1 MKSTFRIIVSFLC
14 TLLLLHSQT
23 TQSFHIHLPS
33 SKVKVS
39 LSSEPNN
46 NNYNNNYIN
55 NNILPPPPIAVPI
68 FSSIGAL
75 DTLYLTLQKS
85 VPQSSA
91 IQSISKL
98 CPPSLNDCASTVLSS
113 PFSSLS
119 LGPISIPLSF
129 FGLVTSLFVIYQ
141 TSFSP
146 YAKNQTLL
154 KITFQTLTLIR

>member
-23 TQSFHIHLPS
+23 TQSFHIHLPRS
-33 SKVKVS
+33 QVKLS

-46 NNYNNNYIN
+46 N

-119 LGPISIPLSF
+119 LGPISVPLSF
-129 FGLVTSLFVIYQ
+129 FGLVTYLFVIYQ